1 MCNGLELLRFHLDLN
16 ALFFSCNRC
25 SMLWDRERFRF
36 SNGPNSTIV
45 LNAIRVDR
53 LDELTSR
60 TVEIVNLSKRRMDCN
75 VEYVETSKGLILLK
89 IEILNVPRF
98 HTGSRAQLAEIS

>member
-1 MCNGLELLRFHLDLN
+1 MCNDLELPHFHFD
-16 ALFFSCNRC
+16 
-25 SMLWDRERFRF
+25 
-36 SNGPNSTIV
+36 

-53 LDELTSR
+53 LDGLTSR

-89 IEILNVPRF
+89 IEILNMPRF
-98 HTGSRAQLAEIS
+98 HMGRRAQLAEIS